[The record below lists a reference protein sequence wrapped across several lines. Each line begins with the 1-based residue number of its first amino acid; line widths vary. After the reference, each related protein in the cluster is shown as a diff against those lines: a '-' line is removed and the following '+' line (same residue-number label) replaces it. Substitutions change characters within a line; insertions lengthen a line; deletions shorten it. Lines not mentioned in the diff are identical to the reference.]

1 MRAAGP
7 ASRPALALL
16 LLLLP
21 SVAGT
26 GMSTAAAAPP
36 APQLFNVSLDAAP
49 ELRWL
54 PVLQHFDLDF
64 LRAAMAHILG

>member
-1 MRAAGP
+1 MQAAGRG
-7 ASRPALALL
+7 ARPAPALL
-16 LLLLP
+16 LLL
-21 SVAGT
+21 AGV
-26 GMSTAAAAPP
+26 GMSAAAAPS
-36 APQLFNVSLDAAP
+36 APPLFNVSLDAAP